1 MTVLIII
8 LCCVFLAA
16 GYLGYRRTLRLDH
29 LNQNR
34 VINTFLVA
42 MVILTLMSLAH
53 GMGLFSQA
61 VAAKVTMSAYTLAGG
76 FFIGYGVQ
84 LFVLRRKA
92 GSLEYMYRSFWA
104 DIAPNLISIALFAF
118 GVYRA
123 GLLHWDFFTGIG
135 ITSGLSLIGFGFLGW
150 TVHIV
155 PEFRSEGILMLDQF
169 IKWKKVVAYEW
180 VGENTL
186 QIDYLTESEK
196 ISEFKTYIPPEDQ
209 LIIERLLGK
218 KLKEHE
224 EDRKQIIF
232 EKDEK

>member
-1 MTVLIII
+1 
-8 LCCVFLAA
+8 LAA
-16 GYLGYRRTLRLDH
+16 GYLGYRRRLRLDH

-34 VINTFLVA
+34 VINTLLAA
-42 MVILTLMSLAH
+42 MVVLTLMSLAH
-53 GMGLFSQA
+53 GLGLFSQA

-84 LFVLRRKA
+84 LIVLRRRA
-92 GSLEYMYRSFWA
+92 GNLEYMYRSFWT
-104 DIAPNLISIALFAF
+104 DVAPNFISIALFAF

-123 GLLHWDFFTGIG
+123 GVLHWDFLTGIG

-150 TVHIV
+150 TVHVV

-169 IKWKKVVAYEW
+169 IEWKNVVAYEW
-180 VGENTL
+180 AGEETL
-186 QIDYLTESEK
+186 QIDYITSSGK

-218 KLKEHE
+218 KLKEYE
-224 EDRKQIIF
+224 EDRKQTMF
-232 EKDEK
+232 EEDEK

>member
-1 MTVLIII
+1 MITFIII
-8 LCCVFLAA
+8 LSCVFLAA

-34 VINTFLVA
+34 VINGLLAA
-42 MVILTLMSLAH
+42 MVVLTLMSLAH
-53 GMGLFSQA
+53 GLGLFSQA
-61 VAAKVTMSAYTLAGG
+61 VAAKVTMSAYTLAAG

-84 LFVLRRKA
+84 LIVLRSKA
-92 GSLEYMYRSFWA
+92 GSLDYMYRSFWT
-104 DIAPNLISIALFAF
+104 DVAPNLISIALFAF

-155 PEFRSEGILMLDQF
+155 PEFRSEGVLMLDQF

-180 VGENTL
+180 AGEETL
-186 QIDYLTESEK
+186 QIDYLTESGK

-224 EDRKQIIF
+224 DERKQTIF
-232 EKDEK
+232 EEDEN